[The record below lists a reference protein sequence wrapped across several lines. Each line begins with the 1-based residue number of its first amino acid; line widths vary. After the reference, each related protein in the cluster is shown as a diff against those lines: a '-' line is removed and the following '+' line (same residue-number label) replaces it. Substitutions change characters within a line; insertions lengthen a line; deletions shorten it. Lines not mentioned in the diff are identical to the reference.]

1 MHARTR
7 ACAQVQAY
15 HGDGRTEG
23 DFDSHDCIGCNEPQH
38 RRSAPMHACMQ
49 AHTRHMC
56 MWYTDRPTDR
66 PPDRPTDCLPACL
79 PACLPTRPTDCVH
92 ISTKKMREQK
102 RFDIWSGKVY
112 VCGHNEDEI
121 ELHKTSVKIRAP
133 PQGGQNIWVRAR
145 VLDMFREITRVE
157 ISSKRSL

>member
-1 MHARTR
+1 MHAGTHKTH
-7 ACAQVQAY
+7 VY
-15 HGDGRTEG
+15 VV
-23 DFDSHDCIGCNEPQH
+23 H
-38 RRSAPMHACMQ
+38 RPTYRPTAG
-49 AHTRHMC
+49 
-56 MWYTDRPTDR
+56 PTDR
-66 PPDRPTDCLPACL
+66 LPACL

>member
-1 MHARTR
+1 MVTGERKATSTVTIASVATNRNTGAVR
-7 ACAQVQAY
+7 PC
-15 HGDGRTEG
+15 T
-23 DFDSHDCIGCNEPQH
+23 
-38 RRSAPMHACMQ
+38 HACR
-49 AHTRHMC
+49 HTQDTC
-56 MWYTDRPTDR
+56 VCGTPTDLPTDR
-66 PPDRPTDCLPACL
+66 RTDRLPACL

-133 PQGGQNIWVRAR
+133 PQGGLCMWVRAR